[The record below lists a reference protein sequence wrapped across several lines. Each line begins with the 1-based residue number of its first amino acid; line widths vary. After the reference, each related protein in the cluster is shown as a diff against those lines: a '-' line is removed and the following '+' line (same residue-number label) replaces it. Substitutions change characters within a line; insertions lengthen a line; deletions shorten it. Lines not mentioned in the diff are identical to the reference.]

1 MLMNTMSSQSGH
13 VYFIIILVIKSLV
26 SLDMTF
32 LLIFFNGFLVNI
44 LLNSN
49 LKSLGFSKER
59 SITLWFI
66 FFLMEKL
73 FIKTVFRKII
83 TLAPSIS
90 ICNRNSLSSSVFF
103 LRNLIIDLNT
113 LSQLP
118 STVLNSLMTTS
129 WLCSLISSSIFLLC
143 YYLK

>member
-1 MLMNTMSSQSGH
+1 MNTMSSQSGH

-129 WLCSLISSSIFLLC
+129 WLWSLISSSIFLLC

>member
-1 MLMNTMSSQSGH
+1 MNTMSSQSGH